1 VAKYTSRPLPR
12 TPPKQ
17 PQKLHISY
25 PSESHESIL
34 DHRLPSPFLCDQ
46 DEIQQIWSRASQH
59 SLDSERVPSLCFSIR
74 RTDSLETVT
83 ECSDLSPRRSRTHLE
98 SLLPPA
104 PDYRYSDSTGES
116 VPCRLSSSSSVSETE
131 SPPLTKRSATPD
143 LLQKLTHELEELEA
157 TIRVPI
163 STSPSATSYSFNMS
177 DVPSPGNKKRKPSH
191 VFVSASGSRN
201 ISSPM
206 PSPIY
211 SSGGSPLLRST
222 TNDSLVEPTYTPFR
236 PAPLPTP
243 PSTMTSQM
251 PVQEFSHIDWDDD
264 ETPSKLARVKKSI
277 GDLRTATL
285 RNKATHS
292 DAAPSMPDKHLH
304 RDCPAKDEKLEP
316 VPQVVGVQRPLPFRS
331 TTAPASTLAQE
342 YRRRPSHPVLR
353 PAVSAAR
360 IRASL
365 PPLPTQTPPSPP
377 QPVHQLKKKLSI
389 RATTVTTAMYRRR
402 ARSDTPQHFSSARS
416 SGSSG
421 NTKAR
426 QPLPPPGSMQSA
438 RSMSTKSAHSSTCTL
453 DSLQSKPAD
462 AVHAEEA
469 PHCPSKT
476 QRNAHK
482 RFSSTLSMGGR
493 STPKPKPKRS
503 RVRMAFGAGKLR
515 RWFRWVGQCSIRTGT
530 VHSA

>member
-1 VAKYTSRPLPR
+1 VAKYTSRPLP
-12 TPPKQ
+12 TTAPKQ
-17 PQKLHISY
+17 PKKLYIPH

-34 DHRLPSPFLCDQ
+34 DHKVPSPYLCDQ
-46 DEIQQIWSRASQH
+46 EEIHQIWSRASQH

-83 ECSDLSPRRSRTHLE
+83 EYSDLSPRRSRTHLE

-104 PDYRYSDSTGES
+104 PEYRYSDSTS
-116 VPCRLSSSSSVSETE
+116 QAVPCRLSSSSTVSETE
-131 SPPLTKRSATPD
+131 PPQLTKRSATPD
-143 LLQKLTHELEELEA
+143 LLLKLTHELEELEA

-163 STSPSATSYSFNMS
+163 STSPSANSYAFNMPE
-177 DVPSPGNKKRKPSH
+177 VPSPGSKKKTPAH
-191 VFVSASGSRN
+191 VFVAASGARN

-222 TNDSLVEPTYTPFR
+222 TKDSLIEPIYTPFR

-243 PSTMTSQM
+243 PSTMPSQM
-251 PVQEFSHIDWDDD
+251 PTQEFSHIDWDDD

-285 RNKATHS
+285 RNKSNHS
-292 DAAPSMPDKHLH
+292 DAASSMPDRHQH
-304 RDCPAKDEKLEP
+304 RDGSAKEEKTQAVLEP
-316 VPQVVGVQRPLPFRS
+316 IGVQRPLPFRS
-331 TTAPASTLAQE
+331 RTAPPSTLTQE
-342 YRRRPSHPVLR
+342 YQRRPSHPILR

-377 QPVHQLKKKLSI
+377 QPVHQINKKLSI
-389 RATTVTTAMYRRR
+389 RATTAASAMYRRR
-402 ARSDTPQHFSSARS
+402 ARSDTPQHLGSART
-416 SGSSG
+416 SGSSD
-421 NTKAR
+421 NAKAR
-426 QPLPPPGSMQSA
+426 QPLSSPDPSHLA
-438 RSMSTKSAHSSTCTL
+438 HSTSTTSAHSSTCTL
-453 DSLQSKPAD
+453 GSLQSKPTD
-462 AVHAEEA
+462 AVHAEKV
-469 PHCPSKT
+469 PHQASKS

-482 RFSSTLSMGGR
+482 RFSSTLSMSGR

-530 VHSA
+530 VHGA